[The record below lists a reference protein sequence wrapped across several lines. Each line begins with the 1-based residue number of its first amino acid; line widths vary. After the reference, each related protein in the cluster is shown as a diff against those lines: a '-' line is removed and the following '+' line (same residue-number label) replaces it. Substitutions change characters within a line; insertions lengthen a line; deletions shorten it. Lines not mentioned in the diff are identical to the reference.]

1 MEFGFIPEAYKEL
14 EKNDMNK
21 RQEKTLYN
29 LERRLNEEFGS
40 EFHFRVTKGRN
51 DEDINRVL
59 GISRSFNSH

>member
-1 MEFGFIPEAYKEL
+1 MEYKFIPETFKEL

-21 RQEKTLYN
+21 NQSKTLEN

-51 DEDINRVL
+51 DEDI
-59 GISRSFNSH
+59 I